1 MFYSDCRTLQG
12 KFMSEQLS
20 FLEATPRPAMD
31 GLFLATFPPES
42 PGAAMSTVGQQQLS
56 RYRLRGKLHATQR
69 LHVSLIGFG
78 EHDGL
83 PQRIVDKVR
92 EGAASVSFVPFE
104 ISFDRVESFGKSG
117 PYPRVLR
124 CDDDSAVRFTT
135 FHQTVCF
142 AMGKV
147 GLGKWIRPLTPHV
160 TLMYGDR
167 RVESEAIAPIG
178 WTVTEFV
185 LVHSLLGR
193 SQYIRL
199 GRWPLRG

>member
-1 MFYSDCRTLQG
+1 MSD
-12 KFMSEQLS
+12 QLS
-20 FLEATPRPAMD
+20 LLEPIPALND
-31 GLFLATFPPES
+31 GLFLALFPPGQ
-42 PGAAMSTVGQQQLS
+42 PRAATSAAGQQQLS
-56 RYRLRGKLHATQR
+56 KHGLRGKLHAVDR
-69 LHVSLIGFG
+69 LHVSLISFG
-78 EHDGL
+78 EHDGV

-92 EGAASVSFVPFE
+92 EGAASVSFAPFE
-104 ISFDRVESFGKSG
+104 ISFDHVESFGKSG
-117 PYPRVLR
+117 QSGPYPCVLR
-124 CDDDSAVRFTT
+124 CDHDSAMRFTT

-160 TLMYGDR
+160 TLIYADR

-193 SQYIRL
+193 SQYIQL
-199 GRWPLRG
+199 GRWSLRG